1 MAKLLELIEPL
12 LNRDSPV
19 VIHGGVPAAYD
30 ETATDLVNFVLAR
43 RGKQVNYFPTF
54 SVPSDTFDV
63 STAPILNGEISQAAF
78 QVLGAKARTLHPT
91 HSWMVTGR
99 SAAIMIP
106 GNLYAMTPSGMGSPM
121 PEITNFSSLEFIFG
135 MDFMYSTVIE
145 AAEENARVPYALQ
158 ASDVSIKVI
167 TADGKTK
174 ESPFKLRNPDLIC
187 RYRDK
192 LRDLWLQEE
201 ALIEL
206 EWGCLIQTR
215 IAHDRLV
222 RKLQEDPAWLITE

>member
-1 MAKLLELIEPL
+1 M
-12 LNRDSPV
+12 
-19 VIHGGVPAAYD
+19 
-30 ETATDLVNFVLAR
+30 
-43 RGKQVNYFPTF
+43 
-54 SVPSDTFDV
+54 
-63 STAPILNGEISQAAF
+63 
-78 QVLGAKARTLHPT
+78 AKARTLRPT

-106 GNLYAMTPSGMGSPM
+106 IGTDS
-121 PEITNFSSLEFIFG
+121 IQ
-135 MDFMYSTVIE
+135 STVIE

-158 ASDVSIKVI
+158 AFDVSLKVV

-174 ESPFKLRNPDLIC
+174 ESPFKLRNPDLIV
-187 RYRDK
+187 RHRDK

-222 RKLQEDPAWLITE
+222 RKLQEDPAWLIAE